1 MKVAVIG
8 GGWAGS
14 SAAWTLYRLGCQV
27 HIFESSHV
35 LGGRARSQYS
45 KRLNI
50 TADNGQHI
58 LLGAY
63 DHTLRLMQEMGLD
76 TDSLFLRLPLRLCT
90 LNEDID
96 FRLGRLP
103 APLHLAVGLLRS
115 RGFSWSDKWGLAK
128 VARALHDTARPP
140 QPGCTVSQWL
150 ERLGQS
156 PRIQAQFWR
165 PLCIAALNTP
175 PGQAS
180 AELFMA
186 VLRDSLGSDARACDI
201 LLPKVGL
208 TQLWPEHLP
217 SAIRR
222 HLGHTVRQ
230 LKTEP
235 HAVYVDD
242 HGFDAAILATNV
254 PSALRILQS
263 QPPRTPVRPGAEAE
277 VESYIRALQAFDYAP
292 IATLTL
298 RLERPWRRQAPI
310 RMLHENVSMGHYG
323 QWLFNRATF
332 GLVPEDQHLV
342 HIVVSDAGPLLRLP
356 RETAVNALLEQLRAE
371 VGAPDDLP
379 AVLAHELIIEKRATF
394 LATPGLPRPDNAT
407 PWPRLWTAGDW
418 TDTGYPAVLEGA
430 VRSGVRAAK
439 AVHESLALNGSH

>member
-45 KRLNI
+45 KRLN
-50 TADNGQHI
+50 TTTDNGQHI

-63 DHTLRLMQEMGLD
+63 DHTLRMMQEMNLD

-90 LNEDID
+90 LSEDVD
-96 FRLGRLP
+96 FRLAKLP
-103 APLHLAVGLLRS
+103 APLHLAVGLMRS
-115 RGFSWSDKWGLAK
+115 RGFAWQDKWGLAK
-128 VARALHDTARPP
+128 VARALRVTAKAPEP
-140 QPGCTVSQWL
+140 DCTVSQWL

-156 PRIQAQFWR
+156 PRIQAQLWG

-175 PGQAS
+175 PDQAS

-186 VLRDSLGSDARACDI
+186 VLRDSLGNEASACDI
-201 LLPKVGL
+201 LLPRVGL

-217 SAIRR
+217 SAIHR

-230 LKTEP
+230 LRTEP
-235 HAVYVDD
+235 QAVYVD
-242 HGFDAAILATNV
+242 GQRFDSAILATNV

-263 QPPRTPVRPGAEAE
+263 QPPTTAERSEAGR
-277 VESYIRALQAFDYAP
+277 YIQALQAFDYAP

-298 RLERPWRRQAPI
+298 QLERPWRREAPI
-310 RMLHENVSMGHYG
+310 RMLHENASIGRYG
-323 QWLFNRATF
+323 QWVFNRATF
-332 GLVPEDQHLV
+332 GRETGDQHLV

-356 RETAVNALLEQLRAE
+356 REAAVNALLEQLRAE
-371 VGAPDDLP
+371 ADAQDALP
-379 AVLAHELIIEKRATF
+379 PVLAHEFIIEKRATF
-394 LATPGLPRPDNAT
+394 LATPGLRRPDNAT

-430 VRSGVRAAK
+430 VRSGIRAAK
-439 AVHESLALNGSH
+439 AVHQCLMLTESS